1 MEWLSVKMVKC
12 PVCGKEV
19 EESEMVHHLC
29 VDHLWSL
36 RKAVRYGP
44 LGGGEGRGLHN
55 V

>member
-1 MEWLSVKMVKC
+1 MVKC
-12 PVCGKEV
+12 PVCKVEVKE
-19 EESEMVHHLC
+19 EDMVSHLC

-44 LGGGEGRGLHN
+44 LGGGEGKGVFN